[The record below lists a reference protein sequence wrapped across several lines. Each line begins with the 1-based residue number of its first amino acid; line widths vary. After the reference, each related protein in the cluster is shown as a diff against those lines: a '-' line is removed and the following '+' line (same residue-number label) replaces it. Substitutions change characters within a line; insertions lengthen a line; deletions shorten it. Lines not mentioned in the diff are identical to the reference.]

1 MDTFDR
7 FALTVAT
14 GLAVWCIAAFILT
27 FHYRQSDEVLDCDRY
42 TTGQETSCFVPNK

>member
-14 GLAVWCIAAFILT
+14 GLAVWCVMAFILVFT
-27 FHYRQSDEVLDCDRY
+27 YRDNSVPDRECQRY
-42 TTGQETSCFVPNK
+42 TPQSQDCYIQDK